1 MARPGAPEPDLERW
15 IYEGRRTVIDV
26 ADMLGVPPEVYT
38 RDPLTLIPALQNYVS
53 RLPLTQFEQSD
64 WITLQSDLMAYV
76 ADVLIQRYGARWIVV
91 DDSTTPHGYR
101 YVIEA
106 EGLDGQIRRIDPVGA
121 VQAEFT
127 NLPIEVTRMLASAEL
142 TLRLTNE
149 VDEQR

>member
-15 IYEGRRTVIDV
+15 IHEGRRTVIDV

-53 RLPLTQFEQSD
+53 RLPLTQFEPSD

-76 ADVLIQRYGARWIVV
+76 ADVLIQRHGARWIVV
-91 DDSTTPHGYR
+91 DDSTTPRGYR

-106 EGLDGQIRRIDPVGA
+106 EGLDGQTRRIDPVGA